1 MIRSNSLVAFI
12 LSTLILTNQISAASK
27 SNIPDV
33 SIEVTVRQKEG
44 GSVGKGLHLAHLLC
58 WQGNCSLTWLSLNQC
73 GPAGSGKDAFY
84 PKVERFSTQEGNLQ
98 VTTLGDALQ
107 VKQVAPEVITTL
119 RIGYETTPSVS
130 LSTKVT
136 SFSGGFVKNSAILQK
151 VITVEYVPLIGSFSE
166 IKLDCAALLPGIE
179 TRN

>member
-1 MIRSNSLVAFI
+1 MIRPNSLLAFI
-12 LSTLILTNQISAASK
+12 LITLVSTNQISAASK
-27 SNIPDV
+27 STIPDV
-33 SIEVTVRQKEG
+33 SLEVAVRQREG

-84 PKVERFSTQEGNLQ
+84 PKVERFSTQEGNLE
-98 VTTLGDALQ
+98 VTSLGNALQ
-107 VKQVAPEVITTL
+107 VKQIASEVTTRF
-119 RIGYETTPSVS
+119 RIGYETTPSIS

-136 SFSGGFVKNSAILQK
+136 SFSGGFVKNSTLLRK